1 MLFSCHKLEVC
12 ELLITLEEAKLYL
25 RVDGVEDD
33 SLILHFIST
42 AECICE
48 DVLRRP
54 LEEFDPAPES
64 IKNAVLFLVA
74 NLYEQREEANI
85 KDLIDFTRRLLQPY
99 RLDGW

>member
-1 MLFSCHKLEVC
+1 MS

-42 AECICE
+42 AEGICE

-54 LEEFDPAPES
+54 LSEFVPVPE
-64 IKNAVLFLVA
+64 ILKNAGLFLVA
-74 NLYEQREEANI
+74 NLYEQREAANI
-85 KDLIDFTRRLLQPY
+85 TDLLDFTRRLLQPY